1 MKKAMDEG
9 TKIPVDISTSDLCD
23 IMKAQFEGG
32 YSVQNAVT
40 GEDIKWESTGFVN
53 KTAIQY
59 VIKDAG

>member
-1 MKKAMDEG
+1 MKKAIDEG
-9 TKIPVDISTSDLCD
+9 NDIPVDISASDLCE

-40 GEDIKWESTGFVN
+40 GDNITWEASGYVN

-59 VIKDAG
+59 VIK